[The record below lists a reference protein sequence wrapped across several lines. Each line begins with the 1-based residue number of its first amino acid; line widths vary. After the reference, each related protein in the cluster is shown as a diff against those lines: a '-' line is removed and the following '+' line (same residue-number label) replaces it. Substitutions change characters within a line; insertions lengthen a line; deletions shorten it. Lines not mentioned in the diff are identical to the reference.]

1 MMDDLPAGMLAIDQV
16 GMEFALADDGS
27 TFNVLDNISLDIPK
41 GKFVSIVGHS
51 GCGKSTLLRILAGLT
66 MPTLGEVRVDG
77 SIVEGPSVSRGMVF
91 QQDAVFPWLSVRDNI
106 EYGLKVRGMK
116 KAQRQAESDT
126 WIKLVGLEGWEN
138 AYPKQLSGGMRKRVD
153 LARVYANNP
162 DVMLMDEP
170 FGALDAQTKATMQS
184 ELLSLWQQAGSTVV
198 FVTHDLEEAVFL
210 SDLVIVLSR
219 NPGRVKQV
227 LQVDLPRPRNE
238 ELRLSDEFLGEK
250 RRLFDILSET

>member
-1 MMDDLPAGMLAIDQV
+1 
-16 GMEFALADDGS
+16 
-27 TFNVLDNISLDIPK
+27 
-41 GKFVSIVGHS
+41 
-51 GCGKSTLLRILAGLT
+51 
-66 MPTLGEVRVDG
+66 
-77 SIVEGPSVSRGMVF
+77 
-91 QQDAVFPWLSVRDNI
+91 
-106 EYGLKVRGMK
+106 
-116 KAQRQAESDT
+116 
-126 WIKLVGLEGWEN
+126 
-138 AYPKQLSGGMRKRVD
+138 MRKRVD
-153 LARVYANNP
+153 LARVYANKP